1 MDHGTTRK
9 TIMMDHRLESE
20 RNDVR
25 VASSLRHKKV
35 YENVNY
41 NVICNGHEGVSM
53 FLKNLKSCVI
63 GVT

>member
-9 TIMMDHRLESE
+9 TIMMDHRLESG
-20 RNDVR
+20 
-25 VASSLRHKKV
+25 HKKV

-41 NVICNGHEGVSM
+41 NVSCNGHEGVSM